1 MRLKKYDNVG
11 LTKEYN
17 KNPESFKPD
26 KYFKRKIYSEHK
38 IKNMKTKYITL
49 LKKIKYMKN

>member
-11 LTKEYN
+11 LTKENN

-26 KYFKRKIYSEHK
+26 KYFKRKIYSEYK
-38 IKNMKTKYITL
+38 IKNMKKKYITL